1 MNILDFSGGVS
12 LIGHS
17 LGSLIL
23 FDLLSGQPRTE
34 EEEVKDI
41 PEGEQDPGVQDLN
54 DSFKEHIYFL
64 KSIFLNFGLLLFIV
78 E

>member
-1 MNILDFSGGVS
+1 MNERTNKQANLKMNISDFSGGVS

-41 PEGEQDPGVQDLN
+41 LEGEEDPGAQDLN
-54 DSFKEHIYFL
+54 DSFKEHIY
-64 KSIFLNFGLLLFIV
+64 LFNL
-78 E
+78 

>member
-1 MNILDFSGGVS
+1 MNISDFCGGVS

-23 FDLLSGQPRTE
+23 FDLLSGQPKTE

-41 PEGEQDPGVQDLN
+41 LEGDEDPGAQDLN
-54 DSFKEHIYFL
+54 DSFKEHIYFFNL
-64 KSIFLNFGLLLFIV
+64 
-78 E
+78 